1 MNERDPLD
9 GLLREWRSPEPHTE
23 LDRRVTSAYR
33 SATTPS
39 IWRRFW
45 KTRIS
50 IPAPV
55 LVSAALVL
63 FALVIWIRSVSSK
76 PVQVSVPAPT
86 AMQAKQ
92 PVSLADFQP
101 VERLQPRV
109 IKEGQ

>member
-9 GLLREWRSPEPHTE
+9 GLLREWRSPEPGTE

-39 IWRRFW
+39 MWRRFW
-45 KTRIS
+45 RTRIS

-63 FALVIWIRSVSSK
+63 FALVIWVRSASNT
-76 PVQVSVPAPT
+76 PLQVPAPPDT
-86 AMQAKQ
+86 QAKR

-101 VERLQPRV
+101 VERLQPHV